1 MKSSV
6 DRWISWVGH
15 PKVIVTDRGT
25 HFRGEFAQ
33 YLAEHGIQ
41 HKNAPLESPR
51 TIGKVERH
59 GGLANALVRK
69 VVQESALEY

>member
-1 MKSSV
+1 MKSLV
-6 DRWISWVGH
+6 DRWISWAGH

-25 HFRGEFAQ
+25 HFRGVFAQ